1 MIGNK
6 VNRNPDSELISCFK
20 HNNWR
25 RDNKLVINKISIK
38 KKIGILVKIPIEI

>member
-6 VNRNPDSELISCFK
+6 VNRNPDSELNSRSK

-25 RDNKLVINKISIK
+25 REWECFNH
-38 KKIGILVKIPIEI
+38 